1 MNVNHHQAKRDRSY
15 FEWSDKMQIICKGNG
30 KIAMTEGELVD
41 FFGVTWRKLNYHLQL
56 LLKTSHLHPDERDA
70 GEEEV
75 FVNGQPRGYAPL
87 YPLSIII
94 ALSFQLDSTE
104 AYLFRKYIC
113 REIHRPTNIIT
124 PIFLISKTDS

>member
-15 FEWSDKMQIICKGNG
+15 FEWGDKMQIVRKENG
-30 KIAMTEGELVD
+30 DIAMTETEFVD
-41 FFGVTWRKLNYHLQL
+41 FFGVTWRKLNYRLQL
-56 LLKTSHLHPDERDA
+56 LLKTSHLHLDERDA

-75 FVNGQPRGYAPL
+75 FVNGRPKGYAPL
-87 YPLSIII
+87 YPLSTII

-104 AYLFRKYIC
+104 ACLFRKYIY
-113 REIHRPTNIIT
+113 REIHRPINIIT

>member
-1 MNVNHHQAKRDRSY
+1 MNVNHNQAKRDRSY

-87 YPLSIII
+87 YPLPIII
-94 ALSFQLDSTE
+94 ALSFQLDSME

>member
-15 FEWSDKMQIICKGNG
+15 FEWSDKMQIICKGND

-87 YPLSIII
+87 YPLPIII
-94 ALSFQLDSTE
+94 ALSFQLDSME

>member
-41 FFGVTWRKLNYHLQL
+41 FFGVTWRKLNYRLQL
-56 LLKTSHLHPDERDA
+56 LLKTSHLHLDERDA

-87 YPLSIII
+87 YPLPIII

-104 AYLFRKYIC
+104 AYLFRKYIY
-113 REIHRPTNIIT
+113 RERHRPTNIIT

>member
-30 KIAMTEGELVD
+30 KTAMTEGELVD

-87 YPLSIII
+87 YPLPIII
-94 ALSFQLDSTE
+94 ALSFQLDSME

>member
-87 YPLSIII
+87 YPLPIII
-94 ALSFQLDSTE
+94 ALSFQLDSME

-124 PIFLISKTDS
+124 PIFLIRKTDS

>member
-30 KIAMTEGELVD
+30 KITMTEGELVD
-41 FFGVTWRKLNYHLQL
+41 FFGVTWRKLNYQLQL

-87 YPLSIII
+87 YPLPIII
-94 ALSFQLDSTE
+94 ALSFQLDSME